1 MLHTK
6 TFTLR
11 PVFRSRTMS
20 SLYGILCLLSA
31 LAATSC
37 SDCYPGISIISQCP
51 TNNNACPSGEG
62 CGSSYTEGGTGGK
75 NAAFLGKS
83 SPPPSECNPLDS
95 TSAQQEKIRIF
106 KSHCN
111 PIQCNNY
118 SPACDKMAKIL
129 AWTYKCATKCNFL
142 GSMRLQQ
149 LQISMGTLCYG
160 NPNCSVNIDSLTDN
174 SPLNGLGCPSCLS
187 ANSTWCHTDETIQ
200 CRGDETM
207 CLLLQTTQESGSM
220 STSTAFRGCASM
232 SICDLGSQSQNETGS
247 FTEVKINCTRA
258 STSGSN
264 RGSMSDHKVVLTS
277 AIVCLLL
284 KLFF

>member
-1 MLHTK
+1 
-6 TFTLR
+6 
-11 PVFRSRTMS
+11 MS

-37 SDCYPGISIISQCP
+37 SNCYAGISIMTRCP
-51 TNNNACPSGEG
+51 TNNNACPSGEE
-62 CGSSYTEGGTGGK
+62 CPGGTGGK
-75 NAAFLGKS
+75 NAVFLGK
-83 SPPPSECNPLDS
+83 PRAWTSECNPLDS
-95 TSAQQEKIRIF
+95 TSAQQEKMRII
-106 KSHCN
+106 KSQCF

-129 AWTYKCATKCNFL
+129 AWTYKCASKCNFL

-149 LQISMGTLCYG
+149 LQISMSTLCYG
-160 NPNCSVNIDSLTDN
+160 HPNCPSIANSLTDN
-174 SPLNGLGCPSCLS
+174 SPLNGLVCPSCLS

-207 CLLLQTTQESGSM
+207 CLLLQTLESGSM
-220 STSTAFRGCASM
+220 STSTTFRGCATM
-232 SICDLGSQSQNETGS
+232 SICDLGSQSQNKTGS

-284 KLFF
+284 KLLF

>member
-1 MLHTK
+1 
-6 TFTLR
+6 
-11 PVFRSRTMS
+11 MS

-37 SDCYPGISIISQCP
+37 SNCYAGISIMTRCP
-51 TNNNACPSGEG
+51 TNNNACPSGEE
-62 CGSSYTEGGTGGK
+62 CPGGTG
-75 NAAFLGKS
+75 
-83 SPPPSECNPLDS
+83 
-95 TSAQQEKIRIF
+95 
-106 KSHCN
+106 
-111 PIQCNNY
+111 
-118 SPACDKMAKIL
+118 DKMAKIL
-129 AWTYKCATKCNFL
+129 AWTYKCASKCNFL

-149 LQISMGTLCYG
+149 LQISMSTLCYG
-160 NPNCSVNIDSLTDN
+160 HPNCPSIANSLTDN
-174 SPLNGLGCPSCLS
+174 SPLNGLVCPSCLS

-207 CLLLQTTQESGSM
+207 CLLLQTLESGSM
-220 STSTAFRGCASM
+220 STSTTFRGCATM
-232 SICDLGSQSQNETGS
+232 SICDLGSQSQNKTGS

-284 KLFF
+284 KLLF

>member
-1 MLHTK
+1 MLHPK

-11 PVFRSRTMS
+11 PVFKSRTMS
-20 SLYGILCLLSA
+20 SLFGILCLLSA
-31 LAATSC
+31 LAATSYSYC
-37 SDCYPGISIISQCP
+37 FGGISISSQCP
-51 TNNNACPSGEG
+51 ANNITCPSGEE
-62 CGSSYTEGGTGGK
+62 CPGGTGGK
-75 NAAFLGKS
+75 NDSFLGKS
-83 SPPPSECNPLDS
+83 PPPLSECNPLDS
-95 TSAQQEKIRIF
+95 TSAQKEKIRIF
-106 KSHCN
+106 ASHCN
-111 PIQCNNY
+111 SKECNIS
-118 SPACDKMAKIL
+118 SPACDKMAKIW
-129 AWTYKCATKCNFL
+129 AWTYNCASKCNFL

-149 LQISMGTLCYG
+149 LQIRMGTSCYG
-160 NPNCSVNIDSLTDN
+160 NPNCTLFSALPNEN

-187 ANSTWCHTDETIQ
+187 VNSTWCYTDETIQ

-207 CLLLQTTQESGSM
+207 CLLLHTTQESGSM
-220 STSTAFRGCASM
+220 STSTTFRGCATM

-264 RGSMSDHKVVLTS
+264 RGSMSVHKVVLTS